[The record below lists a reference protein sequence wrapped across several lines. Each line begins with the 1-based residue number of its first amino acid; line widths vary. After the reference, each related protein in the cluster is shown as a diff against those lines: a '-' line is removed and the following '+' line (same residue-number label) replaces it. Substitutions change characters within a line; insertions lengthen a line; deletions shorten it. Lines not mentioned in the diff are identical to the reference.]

1 MTPNPGVPVPPGPVS
16 DLLIAWSDGDET
28 ALEQLIP
35 IVHDELRRVAR
46 RHMARERLGHT
57 LQPTALVNEVYLRLV
72 DIRRMHWQNRAQF
85 FAIAARLMR
94 RILVDV
100 ARSRRYQ
107 KRGGGARKVSLDAA
121 LLPAVAPTTD
131 IVALDDAL
139 KTLSEMDP
147 RKGQVVELRF
157 FGGLS
162 VEETAN
168 VLGISSDTVT
178 RDWKLAKIWLH
189 GQLKSSAQP

>member
-1 MTPNPGVPVPPGPVS
+1 MTPTPGPPAPCGPVS
-16 DLLIAWSDGDET
+16 DLLIAWSHGDEG

-35 IVHDELRRVAR
+35 IVHSELRRLAR
-46 RHMARERLGHT
+46 RHMARERPGHT

-107 KRGGGARKVSLDAA
+107 KRGGGARRVSLDAA
-121 LLPAVAPTTD
+121 LLPAVEPATD

-139 KTLSEMDP
+139 RTLSEMDP
-147 RKGQVVELRF
+147 RKAQVVELRF

-162 VEETAN
+162 VEETAE
-168 VLGISSDTVT
+168 VLRISGDTVT
-178 RDWKLAKIWLH
+178 RDWKLAKIWLQ
-189 GQLKSSAQP
+189 GQLKASPQP

>member
-1 MTPNPGVPVPPGPVS
+1 MTPNPSLPVPPGPVS
-16 DLLIAWSDGDET
+16 DLLIAWGHGDEA

-35 IVHDELRRVAR
+35 IVHEELRRLAR
-46 RHMARERLGHT
+46 RHMARERPGHT

-100 ARSRRYQ
+100 ARSRKYQ
-107 KRGGGARKVSLDAA
+107 KRGGGAKKVSLDPA
-121 LLPAVAPTTD
+121 LLPGVQPSTD

-139 KTLSEMDP
+139 RTLSEMDP

-162 VEETAN
+162 VEETAD
-168 VLGISSDTVT
+168 VLQISSDTVT
-178 RDWKLAKIWLH
+178 RDWKLAKIWLQ
-189 GQLKSSAQP
+189 GQLKASAQR

>member
-1 MTPNPGVPVPPGPVS
+1 MTPNPGAPVPRGPVS
-16 DLLIAWSDGDET
+16 DLLIAWSHGDED
-28 ALEQLIP
+28 ALAQLIP
-35 IVHDELRRVAR
+35 IVHGELRRLAR
-46 RHMARERLGHT
+46 RHMARERPGHT
-57 LQPTALVNEVYLRLV
+57 LQPTALVNEVYLQLV

-100 ARSRRYQ
+100 ARSRRFQ
-107 KRGGGARKVSLDAA
+107 KRGGGAQKVSLDAA
-121 LLPAVAPTTD
+121 LLPAIQPATD

-139 KTLSEMDP
+139 RTLSEMDP

-162 VEETAN
+162 VEETAD
-168 VLGISSDTVT
+168 VLRISSDTVT

-189 GQLKSSAQP
+189 GQLKAAKP

>member
-1 MTPNPGVPVPPGPVS
+1 MTPNPGAPAPRGPVS
-16 DLLIAWSDGDET
+16 DLLIAWSHGDEA
-28 ALEQLIP
+28 ALAQLIP
-35 IVHDELRRVAR
+35 IVHGELRRLAR
-46 RHMARERLGHT
+46 RHMARERPGHT
-57 LQPTALVNEVYLRLV
+57 LQPTALVNEVYLQLV

-100 ARSRRYQ
+100 ARSRRFQ
-107 KRGGGARKVSLDAA
+107 KRGGGAQKVSLDAA
-121 LLPAVAPTTD
+121 LLPAIQPATD

-139 KTLSEMDP
+139 RTLSEMDP

-162 VEETAN
+162 VEETAD
-168 VLGISSDTVT
+168 VLRISSDTVT

-189 GQLKSSAQP
+189 GQLKAAEP